1 MFTIHFAT
9 SKELVSNSVYSLMCL
24 QLYLRVRSHR
34 HSMSLDAPVKIL
46 PTALF
51 PAGGNEGKVEE
62 ENAEKDE
69 ICGFIV

>member
-1 MFTIHFAT
+1 
-9 SKELVSNSVYSLMCL
+9 MCL
-24 QLYLRVRSHR
+24 QLYLRERSHR